1 VESPEILARA
11 WCLENLVFPAALR
24 TESGLQVLLAMQ
36 KVVGSNPISRL
47 VVWLVNPFAF
57 DLAVL
62 GRSGWLVRGAGGAGG

>member
-1 VESPEILARA
+1 MMIWMMVRA
-11 WCLENLVFPAALR
+11 
-24 TESGLQVLLAMQ
+24 G
-36 KVVGSNPISRL
+36 GHGGGL